1 MARVIQYRL
10 DASAPMPAVTTP
22 ALMMQG
28 DNLADSIQV
37 QLEGANLAGY
47 TATYYLEREDGVRVP
62 VDGTIDG
69 DTVTVTL
76 TEPCYRV
83 PGSYNGLLR
92 IANKETGERRTILR
106 MSGRIISEGA
116 GPILDEESVIPSV
129 EDIIAQLEVMEKAV
143 KATEAAI
150 ETAETAAE
158 NADNAAGYA
167 VDTTDKAIANLKAQV
182 NSGAFDGRGFVIL
195 GYYTTLDDLI
205 SAVPAPERGDAY
217 GVGSAAPYDIY
228 VWDAV
233 NGLWINNGAMGTVE
247 SYEVISMTQ
256 STFDALTTAE
266 KVELY
271 AQGVRMVSVDTDG
284 EAVLHVL
291 SASGGSTPAASGDPI
306 DDTQATTDSTWSGAK
321 ISEEMRA
328 LLLMAHPVG
337 SLYWSSDPTSPAD
350 IFGGEWTQITDTF
363 ILAAGTRENGTTGGA
378 ESVTLTVDQLPAH
391 AHSARVILP
400 SGESDAEGT
409 GWAIDKWASGRYA
422 YKSATGNT
430 GQSAPVDIMPPY
442 LVKYCWERTA

>member
-10 DASAPMPAVTTP
+10 GDSAPMPAVTTP

-83 PGSYNGLLR
+83 PGSYNGLMR
-92 IANKETGERRTILR
+92 ISNAETGERRTILR
-106 MSGRIISEGA
+106 MSGRILSEGA

-143 KATEAAI
+143 EATEAAI
-150 ETAETAAE
+150 ENAETAAE

-167 VDTTDKAIANLKAQV
+167 VNTTDKAIADLQAQV

-195 GYYTTLDDLI
+195 GYYATLDALI

-233 NGLWINNGAMGTVE
+233 NGLWINNGSLGAVE

-284 EAVLHVL
+284 EVVLHVL
-291 SASGGSTPAASGDPI
+291 SASGGSKPAASGDPI
-306 DDTQATTDSTWSGAK
+306 DDTQTTTENTWSSAK
-321 ISEEMRA
+321 ISEELRA

-337 SLYWSSDPTSPAD
+337 SLYWSSDPTNPAD
-350 IFGGEWTQITDTF
+350 IFGGEWEQITDTF
-363 ILAAGTRENGTTGGA
+363 VLAAGKRENGATGGA
-378 ESVTLTVDQLPAH
+378 ESVTLTVDQLPE
-391 AHSARVILP
+391 HSHSVRVILP
-400 SGESDAEGT
+400 SGESGAEGT
-409 GWAIDKWASGRYA
+409 GWAIDKWASGSYA
-422 YKSATGNT
+422 YKSATGST
-430 GQSAPVDIMPPY
+430 GGSTPVDTMPPY
-442 LVKYCWERTA
+442 LVRYCWERTA